1 MGTLFVDKLDP
12 QSGTSLELGSS
23 GDTITIPSGCT
34 ITNNGTQ
41 TGFGGTNTPYF
52 HVNRT
57 SSDQTLSDATFT
69 DAIHNNEVYDSGN
82 CYNTSN
88 GRFTPNVAGYY
99 LIYANPEIYAPA
111 NYSNFIGRL
120 LLNGSTQLARCSHN
134 NSGVSGDVV
143 QNNFVQAIQYFNGSS
158 DYVTVNVYVDV
169 ASNTPVL
176 VSSDSKNYFG
186 GYKLTT

>member
-1 MGTLFVDKLDP
+1 MSEIQANKLSP
-12 QSGTSLELGSS
+12 ASGTALQVGDS
-23 GDTITIPSGCT
+23 GDTITIPSGAT
-34 ITNNGTQ
+34 ITNSGTAN
-41 TGFGGTNTPYF
+41 GFGGTNAPYF

-57 SSDQTLSDATFT
+57 SSDQSLSDATFT

-82 CYNTSN
+82 CYDTSN
-88 GRFTPNVAGYY
+88 GRFTPNVAGHYI
-99 LIYANPEIYAPA
+99 IYANPEIYAPA

-120 LLNGSTQLARCSHN
+120 LFNGSTQLARCSHN
-134 NSGVSGDVV
+134 NSGVNGDVV

-169 ASNTPVL
+169 PSNTPVL

>member
-1 MGTLFVDKLDP
+1 MQIGSTN
-12 QSGTSLELGSS
+12 TSTINIGVS
-23 GDTITIPSGCT
+23 GDTVNIPAGVTIA
-34 ITNNGTQ
+34 NAGTA
-41 TGFGGTNTPYF
+41 TGFGGTNAPYF

-57 SSDQTLSDATFT
+57 SSAQSLSDATFT

-111 NYSNFIGRL
+111 DYSNFVGRL
-120 LLNGSTQLARCSHN
+120 LFNGSTQLARCSHN

-169 ASNTPVL
+169 PSNTPTL
-176 VSSDSKNYFG
+176 SNDDGRNYFG